1 MKTSNFCARLA
12 LSLGLT
18 LLAGMIFT
26 VRSPAE
32 DVDPF
37 QKRINDAV
45 ARGRDNLLGQI
56 PGMTAKLPGG
66 YPMGRLALPLAAALK
81 GGASTKD
88 PAVVAA
94 FSRLAKL
101 QPTKT
106 YGVACYLFALDALA
120 RKQAKEGVQRRS
132 RTFVGRKPHQAKGD
146 VRKRMAQMVEWLVGA
161 RAEGMGYWN
170 YGYSSAPGAQRHDFS
185 NAQFAILGL
194 QIGIEHGIAVPRKVF
209 EEIAKIFISTQTLIE
224 APEKINI
231 SYGLRLEDLL
241 QNRRTTARAQSTSF
255 TVKPGGWQYTAAK
268 GGSKA
273 SMTAAGASSLLVA
286 RNGLGRANLGLRQS
300 LDKALV
306 RSYAWINKNF
316 KSFIAAGGGGH
327 GLYTMYS
334 LEKVG
339 DLGEIEKFGEHN
351 WYVEGATILL
361 DKQQGDGG
369 WAGGYVNTSFAVFFL
384 TRATRLKPYSAPKI
398 LTNSPAGGGSTD
410 RDLVFIG
417 RLNGFISAK
426 EILRILGDSRNASM
440 ISVGEEVVRNYSQN
454 FVGELAPV
462 LLNLWTGSS
471 DKVTRFARSS
481 LQQITGL
488 SSSDRSDYAD
498 WYGNFEKIHA
508 MSSGGGVNAATLSG
522 LLKATKSPT
531 LKGKIL
537 DVAHRNKLY
546 QLAGDLVTELS
557 DSKSHD
563 YRLKVNG
570 LLNLWSGRSVT
581 PPAPRDA
588 DGWNKVVDA
597 WKTWAVSESSSLVAG
612 RQLDDLL
619 TNLEKAPPEAAPGI
633 IKKIVSLGD
642 SAIPHL
648 RRAVEK
654 NEYSFHLIEAL
665 EQLTGKEIGLR

>member
-1 MKTSNFCARLA
+1 MKNPMTGLRLGLA
-12 LSLGLT
+12 LLLGT
-18 LLAGMIFT
+18 LAAA
-26 VRSPAE
+26 RAPAE

-37 QKRINDAV
+37 QKRINTAI
-45 ARGRDNLLGQI
+45 ARGRDNLLSQI

-94 FSRLAKL
+94 FDRLAKL
-101 QPTKT
+101 QPAKT

-120 RKQAKEGVQRRS
+120 RKQAKEGIRRRS

-146 VRKRMAQMVEWLVGA
+146 VRKRMAQMVEWLVNA
-161 RAEGMGYWN
+161 RVAGMGYWH
-170 YGYSSAPGAQRHDFS
+170 YGVSSGGHDFS
-185 NAQFAILGL
+185 NSQFAILGL

-209 EEIAKIFISTQTLIE
+209 EEIAKIFVSSQTMMA

-241 QNRRTTARAQSTSF
+241 QNRRTTAKAQSTSF
-255 TVKPGGWQYTAAK
+255 TVKPGGWQYHATK

-286 RNGLGRANLGLRQS
+286 RNGLGRTNLALRQS

-316 KSFIAAGGGGH
+316 NAFIQAGGGGH

-398 LTNSPAGGGSTD
+398 LTNSPAGGGSAT
-410 RDLVFIG
+410 RALVFIG

-426 EILRILGDSRNASM
+426 EVLKIRGASRNANM
-440 ISVGEEVVRNYSQN
+440 VSVGEEVVRNYNQN

-462 LLNLWTGSS
+462 LLSLWTGSS
-471 DKVTRFARSS
+471 DKVSRFARTS

-488 SSSDRSDYAD
+488 SSSARNDYAD
-498 WYGNFEKIHA
+498 WYASFEKIDA
-508 MSSGGGVNAATLSG
+508 LSTGPGVNAAALSS
-522 LLKATKSPT
+522 LLKNTASPT

-537 DVAHRNKLY
+537 DLAHRNKLY
-546 QLAGDLVTELS
+546 QMAGDLVGELAI
-557 DSKSHD
+557 SKSHD

-570 LLNLWSGRSVT
+570 LLNLWSGRSIT
-581 PPAPRDA
+581 PPAARDA
-588 DGWNKVVDA
+588 DGWKKVVDA
-597 WKTWAVSESSSLVAG
+597 WRTWAVTESSSLVAG
-612 RQLDDLL
+612 RRLDSLL
-619 TNLEKAPPEAAPGI
+619 SSLEKASAATAPGI
-633 IKKIVSLGD
+633 IKQIVSLGD
-642 SAIPHL
+642 SAVPHL

-654 NEYSFHLIEAL
+654 SEYSFHLIEAL
-665 EQLTGKEIGLR
+665 EQLTGEEIGLR

>member
-1 MKTSNFCARLA
+1 MKNPMTGLRLGLA
-12 LSLGLT
+12 LLLGT
-18 LLAGMIFT
+18 LAAA
-26 VRSPAE
+26 RAPAE

-37 QKRINDAV
+37 QKRINTAI
-45 ARGRDNLLGQI
+45 ARGRDNLLSQI

-94 FSRLAKL
+94 FDRLAKL
-101 QPTKT
+101 QPAKT

-120 RKQAKEGVQRRS
+120 RKQAKEGIRRRS

-146 VRKRMAQMVEWLVGA
+146 VRKRMAQMVELLVNA
-161 RAEGMGYWN
+161 RVAGMGYWH
-170 YGYSSAPGAQRHDFS
+170 YGVSSGGHDFS
-185 NAQFAILGL
+185 NSQFAILGL

-209 EEIAKIFISTQTLIE
+209 EEIAKIFVSSQTMMA

-241 QNRRTTARAQSTSF
+241 QNRRTTAKAQSTSF
-255 TVKPGGWQYTAAK
+255 TVKPGGWQYHATK

-286 RNGLGRANLGLRQS
+286 RNGLGRTNLALRQS

-316 KSFIAAGGGGH
+316 NAFIQAGGGGH

-398 LTNSPAGGGSTD
+398 LTNSPAGGGSAD

-426 EILRILGDSRNASM
+426 EVLKILGDSRNANM
-440 ISVGEEVVRNYSQN
+440 VSVGEEVVRNYNQN

-462 LLNLWTGSS
+462 LLSLWTGSS
-471 DKVTRFARSS
+471 DKVSRFARTS

-488 SSSDRSDYAD
+488 SSSARNDYAD
-498 WYGNFEKIHA
+498 WYASFEKIDA
-508 MSSGGGVNAATLSG
+508 LSTGPGVNAAALSS
-522 LLKATKSPT
+522 LLKNTASPT

-537 DVAHRNKLY
+537 DLAHRNKLY
-546 QLAGDLVTELS
+546 QMAGDLVGELAI
-557 DSKSHD
+557 SKSHD

-570 LLNLWSGRSVT
+570 LLNLWSGRSIT
-581 PPAPRDA
+581 PPAARDA
-588 DGWNKVVDA
+588 DGWKKVVDA
-597 WKTWAVSESSSLVAG
+597 WRTWAVTESSSLVAG
-612 RQLDDLL
+612 RRLDSLL
-619 TNLEKAPPEAAPGI
+619 SSLEKASAATAPGI
-633 IKKIVSLGD
+633 IKQIVSLGD

-654 NEYSFHLIEAL
+654 SEYSFHLIEAL
-665 EQLTGKEIGLR
+665 EQLTGEEIGLR

>member
-1 MKTSNFCARLA
+1 MTGLRLGLA
-12 LSLGLT
+12 LLLGT
-18 LLAGMIFT
+18 LAAA
-26 VRSPAE
+26 RAPAE

-37 QKRINDAV
+37 QKRINTAI
-45 ARGRDNLLGQI
+45 ARGRDNLLSQI

-94 FSRLAKL
+94 FDRLAKL
-101 QPTKT
+101 QPAKT

-120 RKQAKEGVQRRS
+120 RKQAKEGVRRRS

-146 VRKRMAQMVEWLVGA
+146 VRKRMAQMVEWLVNA
-161 RAEGMGYWN
+161 RVAGMGYWH
-170 YGYSSAPGAQRHDFS
+170 YGVSSGGHDFS
-185 NAQFAILGL
+185 NSQFAILGL

-209 EEIAKIFISTQTLIE
+209 EEIAKIFVSSQTMMA

-241 QNRRTTARAQSTSF
+241 QNRRTTAKAQSTSF
-255 TVKPGGWQYTAAK
+255 TVKPGGWQYHATK

-286 RNGLGRANLGLRQS
+286 RNGLGRANLPLRQS

-316 KSFIAAGGGGH
+316 NAFIQAGGGGH

-398 LTNSPAGGGSTD
+398 LTNSPAGGGSAD

-426 EILRILGDSRNASM
+426 EVLKILGDSRNANM
-440 ISVGEEVVRNYSQN
+440 VSVGEEVVRNYNQN

-462 LLNLWTGSS
+462 LLSLWTGSS
-471 DKVTRFARSS
+471 DKVSRFARTS

-488 SSSDRSDYAD
+488 SSSARNDYAD
-498 WYGNFEKIHA
+498 WYASFEKIDA
-508 MSSGGGVNAATLSG
+508 LSTGPGVNAAALSS
-522 LLKATKSPT
+522 LLKNTASPT

-537 DVAHRNKLY
+537 DLAHRNKLY
-546 QLAGDLVTELS
+546 QMAGDLVGELAI
-557 DSKSHD
+557 SKSHD

-570 LLNLWSGRSVT
+570 LLNLWSGRSIT
-581 PPAPRDA
+581 PPAARDA
-588 DGWNKVVDA
+588 DGWKKVVDA
-597 WKTWAVSESSSLVAG
+597 WRTWAVTESSSLVAG
-612 RQLDDLL
+612 RRLDSLL
-619 TNLEKAPPEAAPGI
+619 SSLEKASAATAPGI
-633 IKKIVSLGD
+633 IKQIVSLGD
-642 SAIPHL
+642 SAVPHL

-654 NEYSFHLIEAL
+654 SEYSFHLIEAL
-665 EQLTGKEIGLR
+665 EQLTGEEIGLR

>member
-1 MKTSNFCARLA
+1 MKNPMTGLRLGLA
-12 LSLGLT
+12 LLLGT
-18 LLAGMIFT
+18 LAAA
-26 VRSPAE
+26 RAPAE

-37 QKRINDAV
+37 QKRINTAI
-45 ARGRDNLLGQI
+45 ARGRDNLLSQI

-94 FSRLAKL
+94 FDRLAKL
-101 QPTKT
+101 QPAKT

-120 RKQAKEGVQRRS
+120 RKQAKEGIRRRS

-146 VRKRMAQMVEWLVGA
+146 VRKRMAQMVEWLVNA
-161 RAEGMGYWN
+161 RVAGMGYWH
-170 YGYSSAPGAQRHDFS
+170 YGVSSGGHDFS
-185 NAQFAILGL
+185 NSQFAILGL

-209 EEIAKIFISTQTLIE
+209 EEIAKIFVSSQTMMA

-241 QNRRTTARAQSTSF
+241 QNRRTTAKAQSTSF
-255 TVKPGGWQYTAAK
+255 TVKPGGWQYHATK

-286 RNGLGRANLGLRQS
+286 RNGLGRANLPLRQS

-316 KSFIAAGGGGH
+316 NAFIQAGGGGH

-398 LTNSPAGGGSTD
+398 LTNSPAGGGSAD

-426 EILRILGDSRNASM
+426 EVLKILGDSRNANM
-440 ISVGEEVVRNYSQN
+440 VSVGEEVVRNYNQN

-462 LLNLWTGSS
+462 LLSLWTGSS
-471 DKVTRFARSS
+471 DKVSRFARTS

-488 SSSDRSDYAD
+488 SSSARNDYAD
-498 WYGNFEKIHA
+498 WYASFEKIDA
-508 MSSGGGVNAATLSG
+508 LSTGPGVNAAALSS
-522 LLKATKSPT
+522 LLKNTASPT

-537 DVAHRNKLY
+537 DLAHRNKLY
-546 QLAGDLVTELS
+546 QMAGDLVGELAI
-557 DSKSHD
+557 SKSHD

-570 LLNLWSGRSVT
+570 LLNLWSGRSIT
-581 PPAPRDA
+581 PPAARDA
-588 DGWNKVVDA
+588 DGWKKVVDA
-597 WKTWAVSESSSLVAG
+597 WRTWAVTESSSLVAG
-612 RQLDDLL
+612 RRLDSLL
-619 TNLEKAPPEAAPGI
+619 SSLEKASAATAPGI
-633 IKKIVSLGD
+633 IKQIVSLGD
-642 SAIPHL
+642 SAVPHL

-654 NEYSFHLIEAL
+654 SEYSFHLIEAL
-665 EQLTGKEIGLR
+665 EQLTGEEIGLR

>member
-1 MKTSNFCARLA
+1 
-12 LSLGLT
+12 
-18 LLAGMIFT
+18 
-26 VRSPAE
+26 
-32 DVDPF
+32 
-37 QKRINDAV
+37 
-45 ARGRDNLLGQI
+45 
-56 PGMTAKLPGG
+56 
-66 YPMGRLALPLAAALK
+66 
-81 GGASTKD
+81 
-88 PAVVAA
+88 
-94 FSRLAKL
+94 
-101 QPTKT
+101 
-106 YGVACYLFALDALA
+106 
-120 RKQAKEGVQRRS
+120 
-132 RTFVGRKPHQAKGD
+132 
-146 VRKRMAQMVEWLVGA
+146 MAQMVDWLVGA

-170 YGYSSAPGAQRHDFS
+170 YGYCSAPGAQRHDFS

-209 EEIAKIFISTQTLIE
+209 EEIAKILISTQPMIE

-241 QNRRTTARAQSTSF
+241 QNRRTTAKAQSTSF
-255 TVKPGGWQYTAAK
+255 TVKPGGWQYHATK

-286 RNGLGRANLGLRQS
+286 RNGLGRTNLALRQS

-316 KSFIAAGGGGH
+316 NAFIQAGGGGH

-398 LTNSPAGGGSTD
+398 LTNSPAGGGSAD

-426 EILRILGDSRNASM
+426 EVLKILGDSRNANM
-440 ISVGEEVVRNYSQN
+440 VSVGEEVVRNYNQN

-462 LLNLWTGSS
+462 LLSLWTGSS
-471 DKVTRFARSS
+471 DKVSRFARTS

-488 SSSDRSDYAD
+488 SSSARNDYAD
-498 WYGNFEKIHA
+498 WYASFEKIDA
-508 MSSGGGVNAATLSG
+508 LSTGPGVNAAALSS
-522 LLKATKSPT
+522 LLKNTASPT

-537 DVAHRNKLY
+537 DLAHRNKLY
-546 QLAGDLVTELS
+546 QMAGDLVGELAI
-557 DSKSHD
+557 SKSHD

-570 LLNLWSGRSVT
+570 LLNLWSGRSIT
-581 PPAPRDA
+581 PPAARDA
-588 DGWNKVVDA
+588 DGWKKVVDA
-597 WKTWAVSESSSLVAG
+597 WRTWAVTESSSLVAG
-612 RQLDDLL
+612 RRLDSLL
-619 TNLEKAPPEAAPGI
+619 SSLEKASAATAPGI
-633 IKKIVSLGD
+633 IKQIVSLGD
-642 SAIPHL
+642 SAVPHL

-654 NEYSFHLIEAL
+654 SEYSFHLIEAL
-665 EQLTGKEIGLR
+665 EQLTGEEIGLR

>member
-1 MKTSNFCARLA
+1 MKNPMTGLRLGLA
-12 LSLGLT
+12 LLLGA
-18 LLAGMIFT
+18 LAAA
-26 VRSPAE
+26 RAPAE

-37 QKRINDAV
+37 QKRINTAI
-45 ARGRDNLLGQI
+45 ARGRDNLLSQI

-94 FSRLAKL
+94 FARLAKL
-101 QPTKT
+101 QPAKT

-120 RKQAKEGVQRRS
+120 RKQAKEGIRRRS

-146 VRKRMAQMVEWLVGA
+146 VRKRMAQMVEWLVNA
-161 RAEGMGYWN
+161 RVAGMGYWH
-170 YGYSSAPGAQRHDFS
+170 YGVSSGGHDFS
-185 NAQFAILGL
+185 NSQFAILGL

-209 EEIAKIFISTQTLIE
+209 EEIAKIFVSSQTMMA

-241 QNRRTTARAQSTSF
+241 QNRRTTAKAQSTSF
-255 TVKPGGWQYTAAK
+255 TVKPGGWQYHATK

-286 RNGLGRANLGLRQS
+286 RNGLGRTNLALRQS

-316 KSFIAAGGGGH
+316 NAFIQAGGGGH

-398 LTNSPAGGGSTD
+398 LTNSPAGGGSAD

-426 EILRILGDSRNASM
+426 EVLKILGDSRNANM
-440 ISVGEEVVRNYSQN
+440 VSVGEEVVRNYNQN

-462 LLNLWTGSS
+462 LLSLWTGSS
-471 DKVTRFARSS
+471 DKVSRFARTS

-488 SSSDRSDYAD
+488 SSSARNDYAD
-498 WYGNFEKIHA
+498 WYASFEKIDA
-508 MSSGGGVNAATLSG
+508 LSTGPGVNAAALSS
-522 LLKATKSPT
+522 LLKNTASPT

-537 DVAHRNKLY
+537 DLAHRNKLY
-546 QLAGDLVTELS
+546 QMAGDLVGELAI
-557 DSKSHD
+557 SKSHD

-570 LLNLWSGRSVT
+570 LLNLWSGRSIT
-581 PPAPRDA
+581 PPAARDA
-588 DGWNKVVDA
+588 DGWKKVVDA
-597 WKTWAVSESSSLVAG
+597 WRTWAVTESSSLVAG
-612 RQLDDLL
+612 RRLDSLL
-619 TNLEKAPPEAAPGI
+619 SSLEKASAATAPGI
-633 IKKIVSLGD
+633 IKQIVSLGD

-654 NEYSFHLIEAL
+654 SEYSFHLIEAL

>member
-1 MKTSNFCARLA
+1 MKNPMTGLRLGLA
-12 LSLGLT
+12 LLLGT
-18 LLAGMIFT
+18 LAAA
-26 VRSPAE
+26 RAPAE

-37 QKRINDAV
+37 QKRINTAI
-45 ARGRDNLLGQI
+45 ARGRDNLLSQI

-94 FSRLAKL
+94 FDRLAKL
-101 QPTKT
+101 QPAKT

-146 VRKRMAQMVEWLVGA
+146 VRKRMAQMVEWLVNA
-161 RAEGMGYWN
+161 RVAGMGYWH
-170 YGYSSAPGAQRHDFS
+170 YGVSSGGHDFS
-185 NAQFAILGL
+185 NSQFAILGL

-209 EEIAKIFISTQTLIE
+209 EEIAKIFVSSQTMMA

-241 QNRRTTARAQSTSF
+241 QNRRTTAQAQSTSF
-255 TVKPGGWQYTAAK
+255 TVAPGGWQYHAPKA
-268 GGSKA
+268 GSKA

-286 RNGLGRANLGLRQS
+286 RNGLGRTNLALRQS

-316 KSFIAAGGGGH
+316 NAFIQAGGGGH

-398 LTNSPAGGGSTD
+398 LTNSPAGGGSAD

-426 EILRILGDSRNASM
+426 EVLKILGDSRNANM
-440 ISVGEEVVRNYSQN
+440 VSVGEEVVRNYNQN

-462 LLNLWTGSS
+462 LLSLWTGSS
-471 DKVTRFARSS
+471 DKVSRFARTS

-488 SSSDRSDYAD
+488 SSSARNDYAD
-498 WYGNFEKIHA
+498 WYASFEKIDA
-508 MSSGGGVNAATLSG
+508 LSTGPGVNAAALSS
-522 LLKATKSPT
+522 LLKNTASPT

-537 DVAHRNKLY
+537 DLAHRNKLY
-546 QLAGDLVTELS
+546 QMAGDLVGELAI
-557 DSKSHD
+557 SKSHD

-570 LLNLWSGRSVT
+570 LLNLWSGRSIT
-581 PPAPRDA
+581 PPAARDA
-588 DGWNKVVDA
+588 DGWKKVVDA
-597 WKTWAVSESSSLVAG
+597 WRTWAVTESSSLVAG
-612 RQLDDLL
+612 RRLDSLL
-619 TNLEKAPPEAAPGI
+619 SSLEKASAATAPGI
-633 IKKIVSLGD
+633 IKQIVSLGD

-654 NEYSFHLIEAL
+654 SEYSFHLIEAL

>member
-1 MKTSNFCARLA
+1 MKNPMTGLRLGLA
-12 LSLGLT
+12 LLLGT
-18 LLAGMIFT
+18 LAAA
-26 VRSPAE
+26 RAPAE

-37 QKRINDAV
+37 QKRINTAI
-45 ARGRDNLLGQI
+45 ARGRDNLLSQI

-94 FSRLAKL
+94 FDRLAKL
-101 QPTKT
+101 QPAKT

-120 RKQAKEGVQRRS
+120 RKQAKEGVKRRS

-146 VRKRMAQMVEWLVGA
+146 VRKRMAQMVEWLVNA
-161 RAEGMGYWN
+161 RVSGMGYWH
-170 YGYSSAPGAQRHDFS
+170 YGVSSGGHDFS
-185 NAQFAILGL
+185 NSQFAILGL

-209 EEIAKIFISTQTLIE
+209 EEIAKIFVSSQTMMA

-241 QNRRTTARAQSTSF
+241 QNRRTTAKAQSTSF
-255 TVKPGGWQYTAAK
+255 TVKPGGWQYHATK

-286 RNGLGRANLGLRQS
+286 RNGLGRANLPLRQS

-316 KSFIAAGGGGH
+316 NAFIQAGGGGH

-398 LTNSPAGGGSTD
+398 LTNSPAGGGSAD

-426 EILRILGDSRNASM
+426 EVLKILGDSRNANM
-440 ISVGEEVVRNYSQN
+440 VSVGEEVVRNYNQN

-462 LLNLWTGSS
+462 LLSLWTGSS
-471 DKVTRFARSS
+471 DKVSRFARTS

-488 SSSDRSDYAD
+488 SSSARNDYAD
-498 WYGNFEKIHA
+498 WYASFEKIDA
-508 MSSGGGVNAATLSG
+508 LSTGPGVNAAALSS
-522 LLKATKSPT
+522 LLKNTASPT

-537 DVAHRNKLY
+537 DLAHRNKLY
-546 QLAGDLVTELS
+546 QMAGDLVGELAI
-557 DSKSHD
+557 SKSHD

-570 LLNLWSGRSVT
+570 LLNLWSGRSIT
-581 PPAPRDA
+581 PPAARDA
-588 DGWNKVVDA
+588 DGWKKVVDA
-597 WKTWAVSESSSLVAG
+597 WRTWAVTESSSLVAG
-612 RQLDDLL
+612 RRLDSLL
-619 TNLEKAPPEAAPGI
+619 SSLEKASAATAPGI
-633 IKKIVSLGD
+633 IKQIVSLGD
-642 SAIPHL
+642 SAVPHL

-654 NEYSFHLIEAL
+654 SEYSFHLIEAL
-665 EQLTGKEIGLR
+665 EQLTGEEIGLR

>member
-1 MKTSNFCARLA
+1 MMKNPMTGLRLGLA
-12 LSLGLT
+12 LLLGT
-18 LLAGMIFT
+18 LAAA
-26 VRSPAE
+26 RAPAE

-37 QKRINDAV
+37 QKRINTAI
-45 ARGRDNLLGQI
+45 ARGRDNLLSQI

-94 FSRLAKL
+94 FDRLAKL
-101 QPTKT
+101 QPAKT

-120 RKQAKEGVQRRS
+120 RKQAKEGIRRRS

-146 VRKRMAQMVEWLVGA
+146 VRKRMAQMVEWLVNA
-161 RAEGMGYWN
+161 RVAGMGYWH
-170 YGYSSAPGAQRHDFS
+170 YGVSSGGHDFS
-185 NAQFAILGL
+185 NSQFAILGL

-209 EEIAKIFISTQTLIE
+209 EEIAKIFVSSQTMM
-224 APEKINI
+224 ATPEKINI

-241 QNRRTTARAQSTSF
+241 QNRRTTAKAQSTSF
-255 TVKPGGWQYTAAK
+255 TVKPGGWQYHATK

-286 RNGLGRANLGLRQS
+286 RNGLGRTNLALRQS

-316 KSFIAAGGGGH
+316 NAFIQAGGGGH

-398 LTNSPAGGGSTD
+398 LTNSPAGGGSAD

-426 EILRILGDSRNASM
+426 EVLKILGDSRNANM
-440 ISVGEEVVRNYSQN
+440 VSVGEEVVRNYNQN

-462 LLNLWTGSS
+462 LLSLWTGSS
-471 DKVTRFARSS
+471 DKVSRFARTS

-488 SSSDRSDYAD
+488 SSSARNDYAD
-498 WYGNFEKIHA
+498 WYASFEKIDA
-508 MSSGGGVNAATLSG
+508 LSTGPGVNAAALSS
-522 LLKATKSPT
+522 LLKNTASPT

-537 DVAHRNKLY
+537 DLAHRNKLY
-546 QLAGDLVTELS
+546 QMAGDLVGELAI
-557 DSKSHD
+557 SKSHD

-570 LLNLWSGRSVT
+570 LLNLWSGRSIT
-581 PPAPRDA
+581 PPAARDA
-588 DGWNKVVDA
+588 DGWKKVVDA
-597 WKTWAVSESSSLVAG
+597 WRTWAVTESSSLVAG
-612 RQLDDLL
+612 RRLDSLL
-619 TNLEKAPPEAAPGI
+619 SSLEKASAATAPGI
-633 IKKIVSLGD
+633 IKQIVSLGD

-654 NEYSFHLIEAL
+654 SEYSFHLIEAL
-665 EQLTGKEIGLR
+665 EQLTGEEIGLR

>member
-1 MKTSNFCARLA
+1 MKNPMTGLRLGLA
-12 LSLGLT
+12 LLLGT
-18 LLAGMIFT
+18 LAAA
-26 VRSPAE
+26 RAPAE

-37 QKRINDAV
+37 QKRINTAI
-45 ARGRDNLLGQI
+45 ARGRDNLLSQI

-94 FSRLAKL
+94 FDRLAKL
-101 QPTKT
+101 QPAKT

-120 RKQAKEGVQRRS
+120 RKQAKEGIRRRS

-146 VRKRMAQMVEWLVGA
+146 VRKRMAQMVEWLVNA
-161 RAEGMGYWN
+161 RVAGMGYWH
-170 YGYSSAPGAQRHDFS
+170 YGVSAGGHDFS
-185 NAQFAILGL
+185 NSQFAILGL
-194 QIGIEHGIAVPRKVF
+194 QLGIEHGIAVPRKVF

-241 QNRRTTARAQSTSF
+241 QNRRTTAKAQSTSF
-255 TVKPGGWQYTAAK
+255 TVKPGGWQYHATK

-286 RNGLGRANLGLRQS
+286 RNGLGRTNLALRQS

-316 KSFIAAGGGGH
+316 NAFIQAGGGGH

-398 LTNSPAGGGSTD
+398 LTNSPAGGGSAD

-426 EILRILGDSRNASM
+426 EVLKILGDSRNANM
-440 ISVGEEVVRNYSQN
+440 VSVGEEVVRNYNQN

-462 LLNLWTGSS
+462 LLSLWTGSS
-471 DKVTRFARSS
+471 DKVSRFARAS

-488 SSSDRSDYAD
+488 SSSARNDYAD
-498 WYGNFEKIHA
+498 WYASFEKIDA
-508 MSSGGGVNAATLSG
+508 LSTGPGVNAAALSS
-522 LLKATKSPT
+522 LLKNTASPT

-537 DVAHRNKLY
+537 DLAHRNKLY
-546 QLAGDLVTELS
+546 QMAGDLVGELAI
-557 DSKSHD
+557 SKSHD

-570 LLNLWSGRSVT
+570 LLNLWSGRSIT
-581 PPAPRDA
+581 PPAARDA
-588 DGWNKVVDA
+588 DGWKKVVDA
-597 WKTWAVSESSSLVAG
+597 WRTWAVTESSSLVAG
-612 RQLDDLL
+612 RRLDSLL
-619 TNLEKAPPEAAPGI
+619 SSLEKASAATAPGI
-633 IKKIVSLGD
+633 IKQIVSLGD
-642 SAIPHL
+642 SAVPHL

-654 NEYSFHLIEAL
+654 SEYSFHLIEAL
-665 EQLTGKEIGLR
+665 EQLTGEEIGLR

>member
-1 MKTSNFCARLA
+1 MKNPMTGLRLGLA
-12 LSLGLT
+12 LLLGT
-18 LLAGMIFT
+18 LAAA
-26 VRSPAE
+26 RAPAE

-37 QKRINDAV
+37 QKRINTAI
-45 ARGRDNLLGQI
+45 ARGRDNLLSQI

-94 FSRLAKL
+94 FDRLAKL
-101 QPTKT
+101 QPAKT

-120 RKQAKEGVQRRS
+120 RKQAKEGIRRRS

-146 VRKRMAQMVEWLVGA
+146 VRKRMAQMVEWLVNA
-161 RAEGMGYWN
+161 RVAGMGYWH
-170 YGYSSAPGAQRHDFS
+170 YGVSSGGHDFS
-185 NAQFAILGL
+185 NSQFAILGL

-209 EEIAKIFISTQTLIE
+209 EEIAKIFVSSQTMMA

-241 QNRRTTARAQSTSF
+241 QNRRTTAKAQSTSF
-255 TVKPGGWQYTAAK
+255 TVKPGGWQYHATK

-286 RNGLGRANLGLRQS
+286 RNGLGRTNLALRQS

-316 KSFIAAGGGGH
+316 NAFIQAGGGGH

-398 LTNSPAGGGSTD
+398 LTNSPAGGGSAD

-426 EILRILGDSRNASM
+426 EVLKILGDSRNANM
-440 ISVGEEVVRNYSQN
+440 VSVGEEVVRNYNQN

-462 LLNLWTGSS
+462 LLSLWTGSS
-471 DKVTRFARSS
+471 DKVSRFARTS

-488 SSSDRSDYAD
+488 SSSARNDYAD
-498 WYGNFEKIHA
+498 WYASFEKIDA
-508 MSSGGGVNAATLSG
+508 LSTGPGVNAAALSS
-522 LLKATKSPT
+522 LLKNTASPT

-537 DVAHRNKLY
+537 DLAHRNKLY
-546 QLAGDLVTELS
+546 QMAGDLVGELAI
-557 DSKSHD
+557 SKSHD

-570 LLNLWSGRSVT
+570 LLNLWSGRSIT
-581 PPAPRDA
+581 PPAARDA
-588 DGWNKVVDA
+588 DGWKKVVDA
-597 WKTWAVSESSSLVAG
+597 WRTWAVTESSSLVAG
-612 RQLDDLL
+612 RRLDSLL
-619 TNLEKAPPEAAPGI
+619 SSLEKASAATAPGI
-633 IKKIVSLGD
+633 IKQIVSLGD
-642 SAIPHL
+642 SAVPHL

-654 NEYSFHLIEAL
+654 SEYSFHLIEAL
-665 EQLTGKEIGLR
+665 EQLTGEEIGLR

>member
-1 MKTSNFCARLA
+1 MKNPMTGLRLGLA
-12 LSLGLT
+12 LLLGT
-18 LLAGMIFT
+18 LAAT
-26 VRSPAE
+26 RAPAE

-37 QKRINDAV
+37 QKRINTAI
-45 ARGRDNLLGQI
+45 ARGRDNLLNQI

-94 FSRLAKL
+94 FDRLAKL
-101 QPTKT
+101 QPAKT

-146 VRKRMAQMVEWLVGA
+146 VRKRMAQMVEWLVNA
-161 RAEGMGYWN
+161 RVAGMGYWH
-170 YGYSSAPGAQRHDFS
+170 YGVSSGGHDFS
-185 NAQFAILGL
+185 NSQFAILGL

-209 EEIAKIFISTQTLIE
+209 EEIAKIFVSSQTMMA

-241 QNRRTTARAQSTSF
+241 QNRRTTAKAQSTSF
-255 TVKPGGWQYTAAK
+255 TVKPGGWQYHATK

-286 RNGLGRANLGLRQS
+286 RNGLGRANLPLRQS

-316 KSFIAAGGGGH
+316 NAFIQAGGGGH

-398 LTNSPAGGGSTD
+398 LTNSPAGGGSAD

-426 EILRILGDSRNASM
+426 EVLKILGDSRNANM
-440 ISVGEEVVRNYSQN
+440 VSVGEEVVRNYNQN

-462 LLNLWTGSS
+462 LLSLWTGSS
-471 DKVTRFARSS
+471 DKVSRFARAS

-488 SSSDRSDYAD
+488 SSSNRNDYAD
-498 WYGNFEKIHA
+498 WYASFEKVDA
-508 MSSGGGVNAATLSG
+508 LSTGPGVNATALSS
-522 LLKATKSPT
+522 LLKNTTSPT

-537 DVAHRNKLY
+537 DLAHRNKLY
-546 QLAGDLVTELS
+546 QMAGDLVGELAI
-557 DSKSHD
+557 SKSHD

-570 LLNLWSGRSVT
+570 LLNLWSGRSIT
-581 PPAPRDA
+581 PPAARDA
-588 DGWNKVVDA
+588 DGWKKVVDA
-597 WKTWAVSESSSLVAG
+597 WRTWAVTESSSLVAG
-612 RQLDDLL
+612 RRLDSLL
-619 TNLEKAPPEAAPGI
+619 SSLEKASAATAPGI
-633 IKKIVSLGD
+633 IKQIVSLGD

-654 NEYSFHLIEAL
+654 SEYSFHLIEAL
-665 EQLTGKEIGLR
+665 EQLTGEEIGLR

>member
-1 MKTSNFCARLA
+1 MKNPMTGLRLGLA
-12 LSLGLT
+12 LLLGT
-18 LLAGMIFT
+18 LAAT
-26 VRSPAE
+26 RAPAE

-37 QKRINDAV
+37 QKRINTAI

-94 FSRLAKL
+94 FDRLAKL
-101 QPTKT
+101 QPAKT

-170 YGYSSAPGAQRHDFS
+170 YGYCSAPGAQRHDFS
-185 NAQFAILGL
+185 NAQFAVLGL

-209 EEIAKIFISTQTLIE
+209 EEIAKILISTQTMIE

-241 QNRRTTARAQSTSF
+241 QNRRTTAKAQSTSF
-255 TVKPGGWQYTAAK
+255 TVKPGGWQYTAVK

-286 RNGLGRANLGLRQS
+286 RNGLGRTNLALRQS

-316 KSFIAAGGGGH
+316 NAFIQAGGGGH

-398 LTNSPAGGGSTD
+398 LTNSPGAGGSAD
-410 RDLVFIG
+410 RDLVFVG

-426 EILRILGDSRNASM
+426 EVLRILGDSRNANLV
-440 ISVGEEVVRNYSQN
+440 SVGEEVVRNYNQN
-454 FVGELAPV
+454 FVGELAPI

-471 DKVTRFARSS
+471 DKITRFAKTS
-481 LQQITGL
+481 LQTITGM
-488 SSSDRSDYAD
+488 SSSNRDDYTA
-498 WYGNFEKIHA
+498 WYGSFEKIHA
-508 MSSGGGVNAATLSG
+508 LETGSGASATTLSN
-522 LLKATKSPT
+522 LLKSTSSPT
-531 LKGKIL
+531 LKAKII

-546 QLAGDLVTELS
+546 QMAGDLVDELS
-557 DSKSHD
+557 LAKSHD

-570 LLNLWSGRSVT
+570 LLNLWSGRSIS
-581 PPAPRDA
+581 PPSPKDSA
-588 DGWNKVVDA
+588 GWEKVSAA
-597 WKTWAVSESSSLVAG
+597 WTTWAASESTQLVAG
-612 RQLDDLL
+612 RKLDGLL
-619 TNLEKAPPEAAPGI
+619 ANLEKATPAQVPGI
-633 IKKIVSLGD
+633 IRQIVALGD
-642 SAIPHL
+642 SAVPHL
-648 RRAVEK
+648 KRAVEK
-654 NEYSFHLIEAL
+654 DEYSFHLIEAL

>member
-1 MKTSNFCARLA
+1 MKNPMTGLRLGLA
-12 LSLGLT
+12 LLLGT
-18 LLAGMIFT
+18 LAAA
-26 VRSPAE
+26 RAPAE

-37 QKRINDAV
+37 QKRINTAI
-45 ARGRDNLLGQI
+45 ARGRDNLLSQI

-94 FSRLAKL
+94 FDRLAKL
-101 QPTKT
+101 QPAKT

-120 RKQAKEGVQRRS
+120 RKQAKEGIRRRS

-146 VRKRMAQMVEWLVGA
+146 VRKRMAQMVEWLVNA
-161 RAEGMGYWN
+161 RVAGMGYWH
-170 YGYSSAPGAQRHDFS
+170 YGVSSGGHDFS
-185 NAQFAILGL
+185 NSQFAILGL

-209 EEIAKIFISTQTLIE
+209 EEIAKIFVSSQTMMA

-241 QNRRTTARAQSTSF
+241 QNRRTTAKAQSTSF
-255 TVKPGGWQYTAAK
+255 TVKPGGWQYHATK

-286 RNGLGRANLGLRQS
+286 RNGLGRTNLALRQS

-316 KSFIAAGGGGH
+316 NAFIQAGGGGH

-398 LTNSPAGGGSTD
+398 LTNSPAGGGSAD

-426 EILRILGDSRNASM
+426 EVLKILGDSRNANM
-440 ISVGEEVVRNYSQN
+440 VSVGEEVVR
-454 FVGELAPV
+454 
-462 LLNLWTGSS
+462 
-471 DKVTRFARSS
+471 
-481 LQQITGL
+481 
-488 SSSDRSDYAD
+488 
-498 WYGNFEKIHA
+498 H
-508 MSSGGGVNAATLSG
+508 
-522 LLKATKSPT
+522 
-531 LKGKIL
+531 
-537 DVAHRNKLY
+537 
-546 QLAGDLVTELS
+546 
-557 DSKSHD
+557 
-563 YRLKVNG
+563 
-570 LLNLWSGRSVT
+570 
-581 PPAPRDA
+581 
-588 DGWNKVVDA
+588 
-597 WKTWAVSESSSLVAG
+597 
-612 RQLDDLL
+612 
-619 TNLEKAPPEAAPGI
+619 
-633 IKKIVSLGD
+633 
-642 SAIPHL
+642 
-648 RRAVEK
+648 
-654 NEYSFHLIEAL
+654 
-665 EQLTGKEIGLR
+665 

>member
-1 MKTSNFCARLA
+1 MKNPMTGLRLGLA
-12 LSLGLT
+12 LLLGT
-18 LLAGMIFT
+18 LAT
-26 VRSPAE
+26 TRAPAE

-37 QKRINDAV
+37 QKRINTAI

-94 FSRLAKL
+94 FDRLAKL
-101 QPTKT
+101 QPAKT

-170 YGYSSAPGAQRHDFS
+170 YGYCSAPGAQRHDFS
-185 NAQFAILGL
+185 NAQFAVLGL

-209 EEIAKIFISTQTLIE
+209 EEIAKILISTQTMIE

-241 QNRRTTARAQSTSF
+241 QNRRTTAKAQSTSF
-255 TVKPGGWQYTAAK
+255 TVKPGGWQYTAVK

-286 RNGLGRANLGLRQS
+286 RNGLGRANLALRQS

-316 KSFIAAGGGGH
+316 NAFIQAGGGGH

-398 LTNSPAGGGSTD
+398 LTNSPAGGGSAD

-426 EILRILGDSRNASM
+426 EVLKILGDSRNANM
-440 ISVGEEVVRNYSQN
+440 VSVGEEVVRNYNQN

-462 LLNLWTGSS
+462 LLSLWTGSS
-471 DKVTRFARSS
+471 DKVSRFARAS

-488 SSSDRSDYAD
+488 SSSNRNDYAD
-498 WYGNFEKIHA
+498 WYASFEKVDA
-508 MSSGGGVNAATLSG
+508 LSTGPGVNATALSS
-522 LLKATKSPT
+522 LLKNTTSPT

-537 DVAHRNKLY
+537 DLAHRNKLY
-546 QLAGDLVTELS
+546 QMAGDLVGELAI
-557 DSKSHD
+557 SKSHD

-570 LLNLWSGRSVT
+570 LLNLWSGRSIT
-581 PPAPRDA
+581 PPAARDA
-588 DGWNKVVDA
+588 DGWKKVVDA
-597 WKTWAVSESSSLVAG
+597 WRTWAVTESSSLVAG
-612 RQLDDLL
+612 RRLDSLL
-619 TNLEKAPPEAAPGI
+619 SSLEKASAATAPGI
-633 IKKIVSLGD
+633 IKQIVSLGD

-654 NEYSFHLIEAL
+654 SEYSFHLIEAL
-665 EQLTGKEIGLR
+665 EQLTGEEIGLR

>member
-1 MKTSNFCARLA
+1 MKNPMTGLRLGLA
-12 LSLGLT
+12 LLLGT
-18 LLAGMIFT
+18 LAAA
-26 VRSPAE
+26 RAPAE

-37 QKRINDAV
+37 QKRINTAI

-94 FSRLAKL
+94 FDRLAKL
-101 QPTKT
+101 QPAKT

-120 RKQAKEGVQRRS
+120 RKQAKEGIRRRS

-146 VRKRMAQMVEWLVGA
+146 VRKRMAQMVEWLVNA
-161 RAEGMGYWN
+161 RVAGMGYWH
-170 YGYSSAPGAQRHDFS
+170 YGVSSGGHDFS
-185 NAQFAILGL
+185 NSQFAILGL

-209 EEIAKIFISTQTLIE
+209 EEIAKIFVSSQTMMA

-241 QNRRTTARAQSTSF
+241 QNRRTTAKAQSTSF
-255 TVKPGGWQYTAAK
+255 TVKPGGWQYHATK

-286 RNGLGRANLGLRQS
+286 RNGLGRTNLALRQS

-316 KSFIAAGGGGH
+316 NAFIQAGGGGH

-398 LTNSPAGGGSTD
+398 LTNSPAGGGSAD

-426 EILRILGDSRNASM
+426 EVLKILGDSRNANM
-440 ISVGEEVVRNYSQN
+440 VSVGEEVVRNYNQN
-454 FVGELAPV
+454 FGGELAPV
-462 LLNLWTGSS
+462 LLSLWTGSS
-471 DKVTRFARSS
+471 DKVSRFARTS

-488 SSSDRSDYAD
+488 SSSARNDYAD
-498 WYGNFEKIHA
+498 WYASFEKIDA
-508 MSSGGGVNAATLSG
+508 LSTGPGVNAAALSS
-522 LLKATKSPT
+522 LLKNTASPT

-537 DVAHRNKLY
+537 DLAHRNKLY
-546 QLAGDLVTELS
+546 QMAGDLVGELAI
-557 DSKSHD
+557 SKSHD

-570 LLNLWSGRSVT
+570 LLNLWSGRSIT
-581 PPAPRDA
+581 PPAARDA
-588 DGWNKVVDA
+588 DGWKKVVDA
-597 WKTWAVSESSSLVAG
+597 WRTWAVTESSSLVAG
-612 RQLDDLL
+612 RRLDSLL
-619 TNLEKAPPEAAPGI
+619 SSLEKASAATAPGI
-633 IKKIVSLGD
+633 IKQIVSLGD
-642 SAIPHL
+642 SAVPHL

-654 NEYSFHLIEAL
+654 SEYSFHLIEAL

>member
-1 MKTSNFCARLA
+1 MTGLRLGLA
-12 LSLGLT
+12 LLLGT
-18 LLAGMIFT
+18 LAAT
-26 VRSPAE
+26 RAPAE

-37 QKRINDAV
+37 QKRINTAI

-94 FSRLAKL
+94 FDRLAKL
-101 QPTKT
+101 QPAKT

-170 YGYSSAPGAQRHDFS
+170 YGYCSAPGAQRHDFS
-185 NAQFAILGL
+185 NAQFAVLGL

-209 EEIAKIFISTQTLIE
+209 EEIAKILISTQTMIE

-241 QNRRTTARAQSTSF
+241 QNRRTTAKAQSTSF
-255 TVKPGGWQYTAAK
+255 TVKPGGWQYTAVK

-286 RNGLGRANLGLRQS
+286 RNGLGRTNLALRQS

-316 KSFIAAGGGGH
+316 NAFIQAGGGGH

-398 LTNSPAGGGSTD
+398 LTNSPAGGGSAD

-426 EILRILGDSRNASM
+426 EVLKILGDSRNANM
-440 ISVGEEVVRNYSQN
+440 VSVGEEVVRNYNQN

-462 LLNLWTGSS
+462 LLSLWTGSS
-471 DKVTRFARSS
+471 DKVSRFARAS

-488 SSSDRSDYAD
+488 SSSNRNDYAD
-498 WYGNFEKIHA
+498 WYASFEKVDA
-508 MSSGGGVNAATLSG
+508 LSTGPGVNATALSS
-522 LLKATKSPT
+522 LLKNTTSPT

-537 DVAHRNKLY
+537 DLAHRNKLY
-546 QLAGDLVTELS
+546 QMAGDLVGELAI
-557 DSKSHD
+557 SKSHD

-570 LLNLWSGRSVT
+570 LLNLWSGRSIT
-581 PPAPRDA
+581 PPAARDA
-588 DGWNKVVDA
+588 DGWKKVVDA
-597 WKTWAVSESSSLVAG
+597 WRTWAVTESSSLVAG
-612 RQLDDLL
+612 RRLDSLL
-619 TNLEKAPPEAAPGI
+619 SSLEKASAATAPGI
-633 IKKIVSLGD
+633 IKQIVSLGD

-654 NEYSFHLIEAL
+654 SEYSFHLIEAL
-665 EQLTGKEIGLR
+665 EQLTGEEIGLR

>member
-1 MKTSNFCARLA
+1 MKNPMTGLRLGLA
-12 LSLGLT
+12 LLLGT
-18 LLAGMIFT
+18 LAAA
-26 VRSPAE
+26 RAPAE

-37 QKRINDAV
+37 QKRINTAI
-45 ARGRDNLLGQI
+45 ARGRDNLLSQI

-94 FSRLAKL
+94 FDRLAKL
-101 QPTKT
+101 QPAKT

-120 RKQAKEGVQRRS
+120 RKQAKEGIRRRS

-146 VRKRMAQMVEWLVGA
+146 VRKRMAQMVEWLVNA
-161 RAEGMGYWN
+161 RVAGMGYWH
-170 YGYSSAPGAQRHDFS
+170 YGVSSGGHDFS
-185 NAQFAILGL
+185 NSQFAILGL

-209 EEIAKIFISTQTLIE
+209 EEIAKIFVSSQTMMA

-241 QNRRTTARAQSTSF
+241 QNRRTTAKAQSTSF
-255 TVKPGGWQYTAAK
+255 TVKPGGWQYHATK

-286 RNGLGRANLGLRQS
+286 RNGLGRTNLALRQS

-316 KSFIAAGGGGH
+316 NAFIQAGGGGH

-398 LTNSPAGGGSTD
+398 LTNSPAGGGSAD

-426 EILRILGDSRNASM
+426 EVLKILGDSRNASM
-440 ISVGEEVVRNYSQN
+440 VSVGEEVVRNYNQN

-462 LLNLWTGSS
+462 LLSDWTGSS
-471 DKVTRFARSS
+471 DKVSRFARTS

-488 SSSDRSDYAD
+488 SSSDRNDYAD
-498 WYGNFEKIHA
+498 WYASFEKIDA
-508 MSSGGGVNAATLSG
+508 LSTGPGVNAAALSS
-522 LLKATKSPT
+522 LLKNTRSPT
-531 LKGKIL
+531 LKSKIL
-537 DVAHRNKLY
+537 DLAHRNKLY
-546 QLAGDLVTELS
+546 QMAGDLVGELAV
-557 DSKSHD
+557 SKSHD

-570 LLNLWSGRSVT
+570 LLNLWSGRSIT
-581 PPAPRDA
+581 PPAARDA
-588 DGWNKVVDA
+588 DGWSKVVDA
-597 WKTWAVSESSSLVAG
+597 WRTWAVTESSSLVAG
-612 RQLDDLL
+612 RRLDSLL
-619 TNLEKAPPEAAPGI
+619 SSLEKASPATAPGI
-633 IKKIVSLGD
+633 IKQIVSLGN
-642 SAIPHL
+642 SAVPHL

-654 NEYSFHLIEAL
+654 SEYSFHLIEAL
-665 EQLTGKEIGLR
+665 EQLTGEEIGLR

>member
-1 MKTSNFCARLA
+1 MKTSNFGARLA
-12 LSLGLT
+12 LSFGLI
-18 LLAGMIFT
+18 LLAGMLFT

-37 QKRINDAV
+37 QKRINDAI

-101 QPTKT
+101 QPAKT

-161 RAEGMGYWN
+161 RNEGMGHWN
-170 YGYSSAPGAQRHDFS
+170 YNYKQGGHDFS
-185 NAQFAILGL
+185 NSQFAVLGL
-194 QIGIEHGIAVPRKVF
+194 QIGLEHGIAVPRKVF
-209 EEIAKIFISTQTLIE
+209 EEIAKIFLSSQTMLG
-224 APEKINI
+224 APEKIGI
-231 SYGLRLEDLL
+231 TYGLRLEDLL
-241 QNRRTTARAQSTSF
+241 QNRRSVSRTRTQSVSF
-255 TVKPGGWQYTAAK
+255 SVKPGGWNYRAAQ
-268 GGSKA
+268 GGSTA

-286 RNGLGRANLGLRQS
+286 RNGLGRANLALRNS

-316 KSFIAAGGGGH
+316 AAYMKAPGGGH

-339 DLGEIEKFGEHN
+339 DLSEIEKFGEHN

-369 WAGGYVNTSFAVFFL
+369 WNGGYVNTSLAVFFL

-417 RLNGFISAK
+417 RLNGFISAR

-508 MSSGGGVNAATLSG
+508 LSSGGAVNAATLSG

-619 TNLEKAPPEAAPGI
+619 ASLKKAPPEAAPGI

>member
-1 MKTSNFCARLA
+1 MKNPMTGLRLGLA
-12 LSLGLT
+12 LLLGT
-18 LLAGMIFT
+18 LAAA
-26 VRSPAE
+26 RAPAE

-37 QKRINDAV
+37 QKRINTAI
-45 ARGRDNLLGQI
+45 ARGRDNLLSQI

-94 FSRLAKL
+94 FDRLAKL
-101 QPTKT
+101 QPAKT

-120 RKQAKEGVQRRS
+120 RKQAKEGIRRRS

-146 VRKRMAQMVEWLVGA
+146 VRKRMAQMVEWLVNA
-161 RAEGMGYWN
+161 RVAGMGYWH
-170 YGYSSAPGAQRHDFS
+170 YGVSSGGHDFS
-185 NAQFAILGL
+185 NSQFAILGL

-209 EEIAKIFISTQTLIE
+209 EEIAKIFVSSQTMMA

-241 QNRRTTARAQSTSF
+241 QNRRTTAKAQSTSF
-255 TVKPGGWQYTAAK
+255 TVKPGGWQYTAVK

-286 RNGLGRANLGLRQS
+286 RNGLGRTNLALRQS

-316 KSFIAAGGGGH
+316 NAFIQAGGGGH

-398 LTNSPAGGGSTD
+398 LTNSPAGGGSAD

-426 EILRILGDSRNASM
+426 EVLKILGDSRNANM
-440 ISVGEEVVRNYSQN
+440 VSVGEEVVRNYNQN

-462 LLNLWTGSS
+462 LLSLWTGSS
-471 DKVTRFARSS
+471 DKVSRFARTS

-488 SSSDRSDYAD
+488 SSSARNDYAD
-498 WYGNFEKIHA
+498 WYASFEKIDA
-508 MSSGGGVNAATLSG
+508 LSTGPGVNAAALSS
-522 LLKATKSPT
+522 LLKNTASPT

-537 DVAHRNKLY
+537 DLAHRNKLY
-546 QLAGDLVTELS
+546 QMAGDLVGELAI
-557 DSKSHD
+557 SKSHD

-570 LLNLWSGRSVT
+570 LLNLWSGRSIT
-581 PPAPRDA
+581 PPAARDA
-588 DGWNKVVDA
+588 DGWKKVVDA
-597 WKTWAVSESSSLVAG
+597 WRTWAVTESSSLVAG
-612 RQLDDLL
+612 RRLDSLL
-619 TNLEKAPPEAAPGI
+619 SSLEKASAATAPGI
-633 IKKIVSLGD
+633 IKQIVSLGD
-642 SAIPHL
+642 SAVPHL

-654 NEYSFHLIEAL
+654 SEYSFHLIEAL
-665 EQLTGKEIGLR
+665 EQLTGEEIGLR

>member
-1 MKTSNFCARLA
+1 MKNPMTGLRLRLGLA
-12 LSLGLT
+12 LLLGT
-18 LLAGMIFT
+18 LAAA
-26 VRSPAE
+26 RAPAE

-37 QKRINDAV
+37 QKRINTAI
-45 ARGRDNLLGQI
+45 ARGRDNLLSQI

-94 FSRLAKL
+94 FDRLAKL
-101 QPTKT
+101 QPAKT

-120 RKQAKEGVQRRS
+120 RKQAKEGIRRRS

-146 VRKRMAQMVEWLVGA
+146 VRKRMAQMVEWLVNA
-161 RAEGMGYWN
+161 RVAGMGYWH
-170 YGYSSAPGAQRHDFS
+170 YGVSSGGHDFS
-185 NAQFAILGL
+185 NSQFAILGL

-209 EEIAKIFISTQTLIE
+209 EEIAKIFVSSQTMMA

-241 QNRRTTARAQSTSF
+241 QNRRTTAKAQSTSF
-255 TVKPGGWQYTAAK
+255 TVKPGGWQYTAVK

-286 RNGLGRANLGLRQS
+286 RNGLGRTNLALRQS

-316 KSFIAAGGGGH
+316 NAFIQAGGGGH

-398 LTNSPAGGGSTD
+398 LTNSPAGGGSAN

-426 EILRILGDSRNASM
+426 EVRKILGASRNANM
-440 ISVGEEVVRNYSQN
+440 VSVGEEVVRNYNQN

-462 LLNLWTGSS
+462 LLSLWTGSS
-471 DKVTRFARSS
+471 DKVSRFARTS

-488 SSSDRSDYAD
+488 SSSARNDYAD
-498 WYGNFEKIHA
+498 WYASFEKIDA
-508 MSSGGGVNAATLSG
+508 LSTGPGVNAAALSS
-522 LLKATKSPT
+522 LLKNTASPT

-537 DVAHRNKLY
+537 DLAHRNKLY
-546 QLAGDLVTELS
+546 QMAGDLVGELAI
-557 DSKSHD
+557 SKSHD

-570 LLNLWSGRSVT
+570 LLNLWSGRSIT
-581 PPAPRDA
+581 PPAARDA
-588 DGWNKVVDA
+588 DGWKKVVDA
-597 WKTWAVSESSSLVAG
+597 WRTWAVTESSSLVAG
-612 RQLDDLL
+612 RRLDSLL
-619 TNLEKAPPEAAPGI
+619 SSLEKASAATAPGI
-633 IKKIVSLGD
+633 IKQIVSLGD
-642 SAIPHL
+642 SAVPHL

-654 NEYSFHLIEAL
+654 SEYSFHLIEAL
-665 EQLTGKEIGLR
+665 EQLTGEEIGLR

>member
-1 MKTSNFCARLA
+1 MMKNPMTGLRLGLA
-12 LSLGLT
+12 LLLGT
-18 LLAGMIFT
+18 LAAA
-26 VRSPAE
+26 RAPAE

-37 QKRINDAV
+37 QKRINTAI
-45 ARGRDNLLGQI
+45 ARGRDNLLSQI

-94 FSRLAKL
+94 FDRLAKL
-101 QPTKT
+101 QPAKT

-120 RKQAKEGVQRRS
+120 RKQAKEGIRRRS

-146 VRKRMAQMVEWLVGA
+146 VRKRMAQMVEWLVNA
-161 RAEGMGYWN
+161 RVAGMGYWH
-170 YGYSSAPGAQRHDFS
+170 YGVSSGGHDFS
-185 NAQFAILGL
+185 NSQFAILGL

-209 EEIAKIFISTQTLIE
+209 EEIAKIFVSSQTMMA

-241 QNRRTTARAQSTSF
+241 QNRRTTAKAQSTSF
-255 TVKPGGWQYTAAK
+255 TVKPGGWQYHATK

-286 RNGLGRANLGLRQS
+286 RNGLGRANLPLRQS

-316 KSFIAAGGGGH
+316 NAFIQAGGGGH

-398 LTNSPAGGGSTD
+398 LTNSPAGGGSAD

-426 EILRILGDSRNASM
+426 EVLKILGDSRNANM
-440 ISVGEEVVRNYSQN
+440 VSVGEEVVRNYNQN

-462 LLNLWTGSS
+462 LLSLWTGSS
-471 DKVTRFARSS
+471 DKVSRFARTS

-488 SSSDRSDYAD
+488 SSSARNDYAD
-498 WYGNFEKIHA
+498 WYASFEKIDA
-508 MSSGGGVNAATLSG
+508 LSTGPGVNAAALSS
-522 LLKATKSPT
+522 LLKNTASPT

-537 DVAHRNKLY
+537 DLAHRNKLY
-546 QLAGDLVTELS
+546 QMAGDLVGELAI
-557 DSKSHD
+557 SKSHD

-570 LLNLWSGRSVT
+570 LLNLWSGRSIT
-581 PPAPRDA
+581 PPAARDA
-588 DGWNKVVDA
+588 DGWKKVVDA
-597 WKTWAVSESSSLVAG
+597 WRTWAVTESSSLVAG
-612 RQLDDLL
+612 RRLDSLL
-619 TNLEKAPPEAAPGI
+619 SSLEKASAATAPGI
-633 IKKIVSLGD
+633 IKQIVSLGD
-642 SAIPHL
+642 SAVPHL

-654 NEYSFHLIEAL
+654 SEYSFHLIEAL
-665 EQLTGKEIGLR
+665 EQLTGEEIGLR

>member
-1 MKTSNFCARLA
+1 MRTSSTA
-12 LSLGLT
+12 LGLAIT
-18 LLAGMIFT
+18 IVLGTFAT
-26 VRSPAE
+26 TRSTAE
-32 DVDPF
+32 NVDPF
-37 QKRINDAV
+37 QKRINAAI

-88 PAVVAA
+88 KTIVAA
-94 FSRLAKL
+94 FAKLAKL
-101 QPTKT
+101 QPSKT

-120 RKQAKEGVQRRS
+120 RKQAKEGVQRRG

-170 YGYSSAPGAQRHDFS
+170 YGYCTAPGAQRHDFS

-224 APEKINI
+224 APEKIKI

-241 QNRRTTARAQSTSF
+241 ANRRTKTKAQSTSF
-255 TVKPGGWQYTAAK
+255 SVKPGGWQYHATK

-286 RNGLGRANLGLRQS
+286 RNGLGRGNLALRQAV
-300 LDKALV
+300 DKALV
-306 RSYAWINKNF
+306 RSYAWINRNF
-316 KSFIAAGGGGH
+316 KSFIVAGGGGH

-339 DLGEIEKFGEHN
+339 DLGEIEKFGDHN

-398 LTNSPAGGGSTD
+398 LTNSPGTGGSTD
-410 RDLVFIG
+410 RDLVFVG

-426 EILRILGDSRNASM
+426 EVLKILGDSRNASL
-440 ISVGEEVVRNYSQN
+440 IPVGEEAVRNYSQN

-462 LLNLWTGSS
+462 LLDLWTASS
-471 DKVTRFARSS
+471 DKITRFAKTS

-488 SSSDRSDYAD
+488 SSSNRDDYVA
-498 WYGNFEKIHA
+498 WYGDFEKIHA
-508 MSSGGGVNAATLSG
+508 LSTGSGVNAAALSN
-522 LLKATKSPT
+522 LLRNAASPT
-531 LKGKIL
+531 LKAKIL
-537 DVAHRNKLY
+537 DIAHRNKLY
-546 QLAGDLVTELS
+546 QMAGDLVDELAAAR
-557 DSKSHD
+557 SHD

-570 LLNLWSGRSVT
+570 LLNLWSGRSVS
-581 PPAPRDA
+581 PPAASDSE
-588 DGWNKVVDA
+588 GWEKVA
-597 WKTWAVSESSSLVAG
+597 ASWTTWAASESTALVAG
-612 RQLDDLL
+612 RRLDGFLSS
-619 TNLEKAPPEAAPGI
+619 LEKATPAQVPGI
-633 IKKIVSLGD
+633 IRQIVALGD

-648 RRAVEK
+648 KRAIDTD
-654 NEYSFHLIEAL
+654 EYSFHLIEAL

>member
-1 MKTSNFCARLA
+1 MKNPMTGLRLGLA
-12 LSLGLT
+12 LLLGT
-18 LLAGMIFT
+18 LAAA
-26 VRSPAE
+26 RAPAE

-37 QKRINDAV
+37 QKRINTAI
-45 ARGRDNLLGQI
+45 ARGRDNLLSQI

-94 FSRLAKL
+94 FDRLAKL
-101 QPTKT
+101 QPAKT

-120 RKQAKEGVQRRS
+120 RKQAKEGIRRRS

-146 VRKRMAQMVEWLVGA
+146 VRKRMAQMVEWLVNA
-161 RAEGMGYWN
+161 RVAGMGYWH
-170 YGYSSAPGAQRHDFS
+170 YGVSSGGHDFS
-185 NAQFAILGL
+185 NSQFAILGL

-209 EEIAKIFISTQTLIE
+209 EEIAKIFVSSQTMMA

-241 QNRRTTARAQSTSF
+241 QNRRTTAKAQSTSF
-255 TVKPGGWQYTAAK
+255 TVKPGGWQYHATK

-286 RNGLGRANLGLRQS
+286 RNGLGRTNLALRQS

-316 KSFIAAGGGGH
+316 NAFIQAGGGGH

-398 LTNSPAGGGSTD
+398 LTNSPAGGGSAD

-426 EILRILGDSRNASM
+426 EVLKILGDSRNANM
-440 ISVGEEVVRNYSQN
+440 VSVGEEVVRNYNRN

-462 LLNLWTGSS
+462 LLSLWTGSS
-471 DKVTRFARSS
+471 DKVSRFARTS

-488 SSSDRSDYAD
+488 SSSARNDYAD
-498 WYGNFEKIHA
+498 WYASFEKIDA
-508 MSSGGGVNAATLSG
+508 LSTGPGVNAAALSS
-522 LLKATKSPT
+522 LLKNTASPT

-537 DVAHRNKLY
+537 DLAHRNKLY
-546 QLAGDLVTELS
+546 QMAGDLVGELAI
-557 DSKSHD
+557 SKSHD

-570 LLNLWSGRSVT
+570 LLNLWSGRSIT
-581 PPAPRDA
+581 PPAARDA
-588 DGWNKVVDA
+588 DGWKKVVDA
-597 WKTWAVSESSSLVAG
+597 WRTWAVTESSSLVAG
-612 RQLDDLL
+612 RRLDSLL
-619 TNLEKAPPEAAPGI
+619 SSLEKASAATAPGI
-633 IKKIVSLGD
+633 IKQIVSLGD
-642 SAIPHL
+642 SAVPHL

-654 NEYSFHLIEAL
+654 SEYSFHLIEAL
-665 EQLTGKEIGLR
+665 EQLTGEEIGLR

>member
-1 MKTSNFCARLA
+1 MTGLRLGLA
-12 LSLGLT
+12 LLLGT
-18 LLAGMIFT
+18 LAAA
-26 VRSPAE
+26 RAPAE

-37 QKRINDAV
+37 QKRINTAI
-45 ARGRDNLLGQI
+45 ARGRDNLLSQI

-94 FSRLAKL
+94 FDRLAKL
-101 QPTKT
+101 QPAKT

-120 RKQAKEGVQRRS
+120 RKQAKEGIRRRS

-146 VRKRMAQMVEWLVGA
+146 VRKRMAQMVEWLVNA
-161 RAEGMGYWN
+161 RVSGMGYWH
-170 YGYSSAPGAQRHDFS
+170 YGVSSGGHDFS
-185 NAQFAILGL
+185 NSQFAILGL

-209 EEIAKIFISTQTLIE
+209 EEIAKIFVSSQTMM
-224 APEKINI
+224 ATPEKINI

-241 QNRRTTARAQSTSF
+241 QNRRTTAKAQSTSF
-255 TVKPGGWQYTAAK
+255 TVKPGGWQYHATK

-286 RNGLGRANLGLRQS
+286 RNGLGRTNLALRQS

-316 KSFIAAGGGGH
+316 NAFIQAGGGGH

-398 LTNSPAGGGSTD
+398 LTNSPAGGGSAD

-426 EILRILGDSRNASM
+426 EVLKILGDSRNANM
-440 ISVGEEVVRNYSQN
+440 VSVGEEVVRNYNQN

-462 LLNLWTGSS
+462 LLSLWTGSS
-471 DKVTRFARSS
+471 DKVSRFARTS

-488 SSSDRSDYAD
+488 SSSARNDYAD
-498 WYGNFEKIHA
+498 WYASFEKIDA
-508 MSSGGGVNAATLSG
+508 LSTGPGVNAAALSS
-522 LLKATKSPT
+522 LIKNTASPT

-537 DVAHRNKLY
+537 DLAHRNKLY
-546 QLAGDLVTELS
+546 QMAGDLVGELAI
-557 DSKSHD
+557 SKSHD

-570 LLNLWSGRSVT
+570 LLNLWSGRSIT
-581 PPAPRDA
+581 PPAARDA
-588 DGWNKVVDA
+588 DGWKKVVDA
-597 WKTWAVSESSSLVAG
+597 WRTWAVTESSSLVAG
-612 RQLDDLL
+612 RRLDSLL
-619 TNLEKAPPEAAPGI
+619 SSLEKASAATAPGI
-633 IKKIVSLGD
+633 IKQIVSLGD
-642 SAIPHL
+642 SAVPHL

-654 NEYSFHLIEAL
+654 SEYSFHLIEAL
-665 EQLTGKEIGLR
+665 EQLTGEEIGLR

>member
-1 MKTSNFCARLA
+1 MKNPMTGLRLGLA
-12 LSLGLT
+12 LLLGT
-18 LLAGMIFT
+18 LAAA
-26 VRSPAE
+26 RAPAE

-37 QKRINDAV
+37 QKRINTAI
-45 ARGRDNLLGQI
+45 ARGRDNLLSQI

-94 FSRLAKL
+94 FDRLAKL
-101 QPTKT
+101 QPAKT

-120 RKQAKEGVQRRS
+120 RKQAKEGIRRRS

-146 VRKRMAQMVEWLVGA
+146 VRKRMAQMVEWLVNA
-161 RAEGMGYWN
+161 RVAGMGYWH
-170 YGYSSAPGAQRHDFS
+170 YGVSSGGHDFS
-185 NAQFAILGL
+185 NSQFAILGL

-209 EEIAKIFISTQTLIE
+209 EEIAKIFVSSQTMMA

-241 QNRRTTARAQSTSF
+241 QNRRTTAKAQSTSF
-255 TVKPGGWQYTAAK
+255 TVKPGGWQYHATK

-286 RNGLGRANLGLRQS
+286 RNGLGRTNIALRQS

-316 KSFIAAGGGGH
+316 NAFIQAGGGGH

-398 LTNSPAGGGSTD
+398 LTNSPAGGGSAD

-426 EILRILGDSRNASM
+426 EVLKILGDSRNANM
-440 ISVGEEVVRNYSQN
+440 VSVGEEVVRNYNQN

-462 LLNLWTGSS
+462 LLSLWTGSS
-471 DKVTRFARSS
+471 DKVSRFARTS

-488 SSSDRSDYAD
+488 SSSARNDYAD
-498 WYGNFEKIHA
+498 WYASFEKIDA
-508 MSSGGGVNAATLSG
+508 LSTGPGVNAAALSS
-522 LLKATKSPT
+522 LLKNTASPT

-537 DVAHRNKLY
+537 DLAHRNKLY
-546 QLAGDLVTELS
+546 QMAGDLVGELAI
-557 DSKSHD
+557 SKSHD

-570 LLNLWSGRSVT
+570 LLNLWSGRSIT
-581 PPAPRDA
+581 PPAARDA
-588 DGWNKVVDA
+588 DGWKKVVDA
-597 WKTWAVSESSSLVAG
+597 WRTWAVTESSSLVAG
-612 RQLDDLL
+612 RRLDSLL
-619 TNLEKAPPEAAPGI
+619 SSLEKASAATAPGI
-633 IKKIVSLGD
+633 IKQIVSLGD
-642 SAIPHL
+642 SAVPHL

-654 NEYSFHLIEAL
+654 SEYSFHLIEAL
-665 EQLTGKEIGLR
+665 EQLTGEEIGLR

>member
-1 MKTSNFCARLA
+1 MMNPTTGPRLA
-12 LSLGLT
+12 LSLALL
-18 LLAGMIFT
+18 LLAGAILT
-26 VRSPAE
+26 TRSPAE
-32 DVDPF
+32 DVAPF
-37 QKRINDAV
+37 QKRINEAV
-45 ARGRDNLLGQI
+45 ARGKDNLLGQI
-56 PGMTAKLPGG
+56 PGMTANLPGG
-66 YPMGRLALPLAAALK
+66 YPMGRLSLPLAAALK

-88 PAVVAA
+88 PVVVAA
-94 FSRLAKL
+94 FARLAKL

-120 RKQAKEGVQRRS
+120 RRQAKEGVQRRS

-146 VRKRMAQMVEWLVGA
+146 VRKRMAQMVEWLVTS
-161 RAEGMGYWN
+161 RNEGMGHWHYN
-170 YGYSSAPGAQRHDFS
+170 YKQGGHDFS
-185 NAQFAILGL
+185 NSQFAVLGL
-194 QIGIEHGIAVPRKVF
+194 QIGLEHGIAVPRKVF
-209 EEIAKIFISTQTLIE
+209 EEIAKIFLTSQTMLA
-224 APEKINI
+224 APEKIGI
-231 SYGLRLEDLL
+231 TYGLRLEDLL
-241 QNRRTTARAQSTSF
+241 QNRRSTSRARAQSVSF
-255 TVKPGGWQYTAAK
+255 SVKPGGWNYRAAQ
-268 GGSKA
+268 GGSTA

-286 RNGLGRANLGLRQS
+286 RNGLGRANIALRQS

-316 KSFIAAGGGGH
+316 AAYMKAPGGGH

-369 WAGGYVNTSFAVFFL
+369 WSGGYVNTSLAVFFL

-398 LTNSPAGGGSTD
+398 LTNSPAGGGSAN

-426 EILRILGDSRNASM
+426 EVLRILGDSRSTNM
-440 ISVGEEVVRNYSQN
+440 VSVGEEVVRNYNQN

-471 DKVTRFARSS
+471 DKVSRFARTS
-481 LQQITGL
+481 LQTITGL
-488 SSSDRSDYAD
+488 KSSDRSDYAD

-508 MSSGGGVNAATLSG
+508 MSSGGGVNAATLSS

-546 QLAGDLVTELS
+546 QLSGDLVTELS

-570 LLNLWSGRSVT
+570 LLNLWSRRSVT

-597 WKTWAVSESSSLVAG
+597 WRTWAVSESSSLVAG
-612 RQLDDLL
+612 RQLDGLL
-619 TNLEKAPPEAAPGI
+619 TSLEKAPPEAAPGI
-633 IKKIVSLGD
+633 IKKIVALGD

>member
-1 MKTSNFCARLA
+1 MKNVTIGPRLA
-12 LSLGLT
+12 FPLGLI
-18 LLAGMIFT
+18 LLAGAVFT

-37 QKRINDAV
+37 QKRINEAI
-45 ARGRDNLLGQI
+45 ARGKDNLLGQL

-66 YPMGRLALPLAAALK
+66 YPMGRLSLPLAAALK

-88 PAVVAA
+88 PVVVAA
-94 FSRLAKL
+94 FARLAKL

-106 YGVACYLFALDALA
+106 YGVSCYLFALDALA
-120 RKQAKEGVQRRS
+120 RQQAKEGVKRRS

-146 VRKRMAQMVEWLVGA
+146 VRKRMSQMVEWLVGA

-170 YGYSSAPGAQRHDFS
+170 YGYCSAPGAQRHDFS
-185 NAQFAILGL
+185 NAQFAVLGL
-194 QIGIEHGIAVPRKVF
+194 QIGIEHGIPVPRKVF
-209 EEIAKIFISTQTLIE
+209 EEIAKILISTQTLIE
-224 APEKINI
+224 APEKISI

-241 QNRRTTARAQSTSF
+241 QKRRTTTKSQSATF
-255 TVKPGGWQYTAAK
+255 TVKPGGWQYTAVK

-286 RNGLGRANLGLRQS
+286 RNGLGRTNLALRQS

-316 KSFIAAGGGGH
+316 NAFIQAGGGGH

-398 LTNSPAGGGSTD
+398 LTNSPAGGGSAD

-426 EILRILGDSRNASM
+426 EVLKILGDSRNANM
-440 ISVGEEVVRNYSQN
+440 VSVGEEVVRNYNQN

-462 LLNLWTGSS
+462 LLSLWTGSS
-471 DKVTRFARSS
+471 DKVSRFARAS

-488 SSSDRSDYAD
+488 SSSNRNDYAD
-498 WYGNFEKIHA
+498 WYASFEKVDA
-508 MSSGGGVNAATLSG
+508 LSTGPGVNATALSS
-522 LLKATKSPT
+522 LLKNTTSPT

-537 DVAHRNKLY
+537 DLAHRNKLY
-546 QLAGDLVTELS
+546 QMAGDLVGELAI
-557 DSKSHD
+557 SKSHD

-570 LLNLWSGRSVT
+570 LLNLWSGRSIT
-581 PPAPRDA
+581 PPAARDA
-588 DGWNKVVDA
+588 DGWKKVVDA
-597 WKTWAVSESSSLVAG
+597 WRTWAVTESSSLVAG
-612 RQLDDLL
+612 RRLDSLL
-619 TNLEKAPPEAAPGI
+619 SSLEKASAATAPGI
-633 IKKIVSLGD
+633 IKQIVSLGD

-654 NEYSFHLIEAL
+654 SEYSFHLIEAL
-665 EQLTGKEIGLR
+665 EQLTGEEIGLR

>member
-1 MKTSNFCARLA
+1 MKNPMTGLRLGLA
-12 LSLGLT
+12 LLLGT
-18 LLAGMIFT
+18 LAAA
-26 VRSPAE
+26 RAPAE

-37 QKRINDAV
+37 QKRINTAI

-94 FSRLAKL
+94 FDRLAKL
-101 QPTKT
+101 QPAKT

-120 RKQAKEGVQRRS
+120 RKQAKEGIRRRS

-146 VRKRMAQMVEWLVGA
+146 VRKRMAQMVEWLVNA
-161 RAEGMGYWN
+161 RVAGMGYWH
-170 YGYSSAPGAQRHDFS
+170 YGVSSGGHDFS
-185 NAQFAILGL
+185 NSQFAILGL

-241 QNRRTTARAQSTSF
+241 QNRRTTAKAQSTSF
-255 TVKPGGWQYTAAK
+255 TVKPGGWQYHATK

-286 RNGLGRANLGLRQS
+286 RNGLGRTNLALRQS

-316 KSFIAAGGGGH
+316 KSFMVAGGGGH

-361 DKQQGDGG
+361 DRQQGDGG

-398 LTNSPAGGGSTD
+398 LTNSPAGGGSAD

-426 EILRILGDSRNASM
+426 EVLKILGDSRNANM
-440 ISVGEEVVRNYSQN
+440 VSVGEEGVRNYNQN

-462 LLNLWTGSS
+462 LLSLWTGSS
-471 DKVTRFARSS
+471 DKVSRFARTS

-488 SSSDRSDYAD
+488 SSSARTDYAD
-498 WYGNFEKIHA
+498 WYASFEKVDA
-508 MSSGGGVNAATLSG
+508 LSTGPGVNATALSS
-522 LLKATKSPT
+522 LLKNTTSPT

-537 DVAHRNKLY
+537 DLAHRNKLY
-546 QLAGDLVTELS
+546 QMAGDLVGELAI
-557 DSKSHD
+557 SKSHD

-570 LLNLWSGRSVT
+570 LLNLWSGRSIT
-581 PPAPRDA
+581 PPAARDA
-588 DGWNKVVDA
+588 DGWKKVVDA
-597 WKTWAVSESSSLVAG
+597 WRTWAVTESSSLAAG
-612 RQLDDLL
+612 RRLDSLL
-619 TNLEKAPPEAAPGI
+619 SSLEKASAATAPGI
-633 IKKIVSLGD
+633 IKQIVSLGD
-642 SAIPHL
+642 SAVPHL

-654 NEYSFHLIEAL
+654 SEYSFHLIEAL
-665 EQLTGKEIGLR
+665 EQLTGEEIGLR

>member
-1 MKTSNFCARLA
+1 MMKNPMTGLRLGLA
-12 LSLGLT
+12 LLLGT
-18 LLAGMIFT
+18 LAAA
-26 VRSPAE
+26 RAPAE

-37 QKRINDAV
+37 QKRINTAI
-45 ARGRDNLLGQI
+45 ARGRDNLLSQI

-94 FSRLAKL
+94 FDRLAKL
-101 QPTKT
+101 QPSKT
-106 YGVACYLFALDALA
+106 YGVACYLFALAALA
-120 RKQAKEGVQRRS
+120 RKQAKEGIRRRS

-146 VRKRMAQMVEWLVGA
+146 VRKRMAQMVEWLVNA
-161 RAEGMGYWN
+161 RVAGMGYWH
-170 YGYSSAPGAQRHDFS
+170 YGVSSGGHDFS
-185 NAQFAILGL
+185 NSQFAILGL

-209 EEIAKIFISTQTLIE
+209 EEIAKIFVSSQTMMA

-241 QNRRTTARAQSTSF
+241 QNRRTTAKAQSTSF

-286 RNGLGRANLGLRQS
+286 RNGLGRTNLALRQS

-316 KSFIAAGGGGH
+316 NAFIQAGGGGH

-398 LTNSPAGGGSTD
+398 LTNSPAGGGSAD

-426 EILRILGDSRNASM
+426 EVLKILGDSRNANM
-440 ISVGEEVVRNYSQN
+440 GSVGEEVVRNYNQN

-462 LLNLWTGSS
+462 LLSLWTGSS
-471 DKVTRFARSS
+471 DKVSRFARTS

-488 SSSDRSDYAD
+488 SSSARNDYTD
-498 WYGNFEKIHA
+498 WYASFEKIDA
-508 MSSGGGVNAATLSG
+508 LSSGPGVNAAALSS
-522 LLKATKSPT
+522 LLKNTTSPT
-531 LKGKIL
+531 LKSKIL
-537 DVAHRNKLY
+537 DLAHRNKLY
-546 QLAGDLVTELS
+546 QMAGDLVGELAI
-557 DSKSHD
+557 SKSHD

-570 LLNLWSGRSVT
+570 LLNLWSGRSIT
-581 PPAPRDA
+581 PPAARDA
-588 DGWNKVVDA
+588 DGWKKVVDA
-597 WKTWAVSESSSLVAG
+597 WRTWAVTESSSLVAG
-612 RQLDDLL
+612 RRLDSLL
-619 TNLEKAPPEAAPGI
+619 SSLEKASAATAPGI
-633 IKKIVSLGD
+633 IKQIVSLGD
-642 SAIPHL
+642 SAVPHL

-654 NEYSFHLIEAL
+654 SEYSFHLIEAL
-665 EQLTGKEIGLR
+665 EQLTGEEIGLR

>member
-1 MKTSNFCARLA
+1 MKNPMTGLRLGLA
-12 LSLGLT
+12 LLLGT
-18 LLAGMIFT
+18 LAAA
-26 VRSPAE
+26 RAPAE

-37 QKRINDAV
+37 QKRINTAI
-45 ARGRDNLLGQI
+45 ARGRDNLLSQI

-94 FSRLAKL
+94 FDRLAKL
-101 QPTKT
+101 QPAKT

-120 RKQAKEGVQRRS
+120 RKQAKEGIRRRS

-146 VRKRMAQMVEWLVGA
+146 VRKRMAQMVEWLVNA
-161 RAEGMGYWN
+161 RVAGMGYWH
-170 YGYSSAPGAQRHDFS
+170 YGVSSGGHDFS
-185 NAQFAILGL
+185 NSQFAILGL

-209 EEIAKIFISTQTLIE
+209 EEIAKIFVSSQTMMA

-241 QNRRTTARAQSTSF
+241 QNRRTTAKAQSTSF
-255 TVKPGGWQYTAAK
+255 TVKPGGWQYHATK

-286 RNGLGRANLGLRQS
+286 RNGLGRTNLALRQS

-316 KSFIAAGGGGH
+316 NAFIQAGGGGH

-398 LTNSPAGGGSTD
+398 LTNSPAGGGSAD

-426 EILRILGDSRNASM
+426 EGLKILGDSRNANM
-440 ISVGEEVVRNYSQN
+440 VSVGEEVVRNYNQN

-462 LLNLWTGSS
+462 LLSLWTGSS
-471 DKVTRFARSS
+471 DKVSRFARTS

-488 SSSDRSDYAD
+488 ASSARNDYAD
-498 WYGNFEKIHA
+498 WYASFEKIDA
-508 MSSGGGVNAATLSG
+508 LSTGPGVNAAALSS
-522 LLKATKSPT
+522 LLKNTASPT

-537 DVAHRNKLY
+537 DLAHRNKLY
-546 QLAGDLVTELS
+546 QMAGDLVGELAI
-557 DSKSHD
+557 SKSHD

-570 LLNLWSGRSVT
+570 LLNLWSGRSIT
-581 PPAPRDA
+581 PPAARDA
-588 DGWNKVVDA
+588 DGWKKVVDA
-597 WKTWAVSESSSLVAG
+597 WRTWAVTESSSLVAG
-612 RQLDDLL
+612 RRLDSLL
-619 TNLEKAPPEAAPGI
+619 SSLEKASAATAPGI
-633 IKKIVSLGD
+633 IKQIVSLGD
-642 SAIPHL
+642 SAVPHL

-654 NEYSFHLIEAL
+654 SEYSFHLIEAL
-665 EQLTGKEIGLR
+665 EQLTGEEIGLR